1 MPLDPELL
9 TLPEQNIAAEM
20 AHGLGR
26 AALIDTNVD
35 DPYANLV
42 ESYALDPKNALAIA
56 RESLLAIG
64 SNKMLTQA
72 ERDDQLE
79 KGLDAFFDLT
89 VKLDH
94 AAFPATKPDEV
105 KEGVPDYVPDGFV
118 DMGKYR
124 STRFHE
130 RIEPGEVSPR
140 EQILV
145 DKRAILEKY
154 KPFLKDLMG
163 RDFSGI
169 DLQAKKRRL
178 AIETA
183 KEIYR
188 SMQFSQA
195 ASEKLGGGLVNL
207 STVPE
212 GVCRHQGLTFQV
224 LCQTLGLKSRLL
236 KSYRDGE
243 RHSTNLLR
251 IDEQWYI
258 FDVTNPD
265 YQRTP
270 AGNEWR
276 PGAYKVDG
284 PPTPNERKKYRV
296 TGKFSG
302 DTHTYLAHDNM
313 YWRILDSEEF

>member
-1 MPLDPELL
+1 MPLNPELL
-9 TLPEQNIAAEM
+9 TPPEQNIAAEM
-20 AHGLGR
+20 AYGLGR
-26 AALIDTNVD
+26 AALADTNAD
-35 DPYANLV
+35 DPYADLV
-42 ESYALDPKNALAIA
+42 ESYAQDPKDALAVA

-64 SNKMLTQA
+64 SDRTLTSTEKDA
-72 ERDDQLE
+72 QLD
-79 KGLDAFFDLT
+79 KGLSAFFDLT

-94 AAFPATKPDEV
+94 AAFPATKPGEIE
-105 KEGVPDYVPDGFV
+105 EGVPDYIPDGFV
-118 DMGKYR
+118 DMGKHR
-124 STRFHE
+124 STKPYE
-130 RIEPGEVSPR
+130 RIEPGDSSPR

-163 RDFSGI
+163 RDFSQL
-169 DLQAKKRRL
+169 DLQTKKRRL
-178 AIETA
+178 ATETA

-188 SMQFSQA
+188 SMQFNLA
-195 ASEKLGGGLVNL
+195 ASENLGGGLVNL

-265 YQRTP
+265 YKRTP
-270 AGNEWR
+270 GGNEWR
-276 PGAYKVDG
+276 PGAYKIDE
-284 PPTPNERKKYRV
+284 PPVPNERKKYHV

-302 DTHTYLAHDNM
+302 DDHTYVAHDNM
-313 YWRILDSEEF
+313 YWRILSPEEF